1 MENIS
6 TTATRETVDAFAQ
19 LLAAE
24 PDNAKRAQL
33 LKRAQMRAMNQA
45 APDAFQPLHTESLAE
60 LADGDIEPPPT
71 LVPDV
76 IVEGQVNWLAGH
88 PAHGKT
94 TIAMYAAL
102 TATADGRPVIWLDWE
117 GGKFPTVRR
126 LLAMGATADDFAC
139 FHYAPYPR
147 IPADADGLQSIL
159 GTLDRLEPGA
169 LVIFDSASKALTA
182 AGLDENSPSDATKWT
197 TEIVMPLREQAS
209 VIVIDHVT
217 KGATRST
224 PYARGAGSKLADT
237 EVFWYVEAEEKFN
250 REQPGVI
257 LLTKHK
263 DREGVLPERVRF
275 SVGDGEG
282 KLPIERM
289 DAEGDS
295 EAGKSEALRRAIL
308 DLLRR
313 NDGAELS
320 SRHIRELVTGRAS
333 DIAAALKELATDPS
347 VPVSGRP
354 APRGAV
360 FYQFDGSAV
369 SALSTV

>member
-1 MENIS
+1 MGQSNI
-6 TTATRETVDAFAQ
+6 DAAIEQLAQ
-19 LLAAE
+19 LLADE
-24 PDNAKRAQL
+24 PDKARRTEIIQRVK
-33 LKRAQMRAMNQA
+33 MRAMNGA
-45 APDAFQPLHTESLAE
+45 SPDAFRPLHTESLAE
-60 LADGDIEPPPT
+60 LAEGDTEPPPT
-71 LVPDV
+71 LVNDV

-102 TATADGRPVIWLDWE
+102 EATKSGRAVLWLDWE

-126 LLAMGATADDFAC
+126 LLAMGATADDFAR

-147 IPADADGLQSIL
+147 ITADSEGLRAILGALDGLT
-159 GTLDRLEPGA
+159 GP

-197 TEIVMPLREQAS
+197 TEVIMPLREQAT

-237 EVFWYVEAEEKFN
+237 EVFWYVEALEKFN
-250 REQPGVI
+250 REQPGTI

-275 SVGDGEG
+275 SVGDGKG
-282 KLPIERM
+282 GLPIERVS
-289 DAEGDS
+289 DDDEQSHSAS
-295 EAGKSEALRRAIL
+295 ERVRRDVLGVLRQH
-308 DLLRR
+308 
-313 NDGAELS
+313 DGAELT
-320 SRHIRELVTGRAS
+320 SRQVRELVTGRTADIATALRELAS
-333 DIAAALKELATDPS
+333 DPS
-347 VPVSGRP
+347 QPVSARP
-354 APRGAV
+354 ADRNSILYRHDA
-360 FYQFDGSAV
+360 SAT
-369 SALSTV
+369 SALSVAI